1 MAEVFLGLGSNLGD
15 RVAHLRRAVAGLQPA
30 VTIERVS
37 SLWRTEPV
45 GLREQPEFLNAAL
58 RGHTELTPRAL
69 LALLAEIEA
78 AQGRARLVPNGPRTI
93 DLDLLAYDD
102 LVVDEPDLTLPHP
115 RMVWRRFVLAPL
127 AEIAP
132 ELRPVRVGP
141 MVVQLLT
148 ALPQAEAVEK
158 IEHPEWPPPS
168 G

>member
-15 RVAHLRRAVAGLQPA
+15 RVANLRRAVEALQPS

-58 RGHTELTPRAL
+58 RGRTELTPRPL
-69 LALLAEIEA
+69 LALIARIEEE
-78 AQGRARLVPNGPRTI
+78 QGRTRLVPNGPRTI
-93 DLDLLAYDD
+93 DLDLLVFGD
-102 LVVDEPDLTLPHP
+102 LVVDEPDLALPHP

-127 AEIAP
+127 SEIAP

-141 MVVQLLT
+141 MVVQLL
-148 ALPQAEAVEK
+148 AARPQTETVER
-158 IEHPEWPPPS
+158 IDHPEWPPPL
-168 G
+168 

>member
-15 RVAHLRRAVAGLQPA
+15 RVAHLRQAVEGLRPA
-30 VTIERVS
+30 IAIDRIS

-58 RGHTELTPRAL
+58 RGRTQLTPRAL
-69 LALLAEIEA
+69 LALVAEIEA
-78 AQGRARLVPNGPRTI
+78 EQGRTRLVPNGPRTI
-93 DLDLLAYDD
+93 DLDLLVYDD
-102 LVVDEPDLTLPHP
+102 VVVDDPDLTLPHP

-141 MVVQLLT
+141 MIVQLL
-148 ALPQAEAVEK
+148 AVLPAAEAVEK
-158 IEHPEWPPPS
+158 IAHPEWPPT
-168 G
+168 